1 MQDIKKD
8 VEQRLAAHAGSA
20 AMSRPGKDWVRGW
33 DDWNRAPGPNGM
45 AAPERKN

>member
-33 DDWNRAPGPNGM
+33 DDWNRAPGPNAM